1 MASTY
6 KDFIQEGSSAL
17 IAAGLTP
24 AADPRQ
30 NSLSTASR
38 GNFDGSFLIRNEQG
52 GEPWPEASL
61 VPRHWKGNLTIEV
74 ATDVATSLQEADVL
88 VEDRAAK
95 VYKAIFFV
103 NFAHGRFY
111 QWSTPRKTRDLDN
124 KRIVWSVEIRA
135 RWVHDV

>member
-6 KDFIQEGSSAL
+6 GDFITEVSNAL
-17 IAAGLTP
+17 QGVGLTP

-30 NSLSTASR
+30 NSLSVASR
-38 GNFDGSFLIRNEQG
+38 GNFDGSFLIRNETG
-52 GEPWPEASL
+52 GEPWPEAAL
-61 VPRHWKGNLTIEV
+61 VPRHWKGRLTIEV
-74 ATDVATSLQEADVL
+74 GTEVTNSLQAADDL

-95 VYKAIFFV
+95 VYRAIFYV

-124 KRIVWSVEIRA
+124 KRIVWTVEILA
-135 RWVHDV
+135 RWTNDA